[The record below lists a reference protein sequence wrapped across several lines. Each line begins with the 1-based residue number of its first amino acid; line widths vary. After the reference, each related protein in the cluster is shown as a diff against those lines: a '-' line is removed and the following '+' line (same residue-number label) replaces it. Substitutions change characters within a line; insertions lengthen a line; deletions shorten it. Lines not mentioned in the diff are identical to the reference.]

1 MGIYVQYDAGDNS
14 LMKTAMHV
22 AFELT
27 QVQKWKSLYVGLK
40 IFTGQGFTHARFNLI
55 LLFVL

>member
-27 QVQKWKSLYVGLK
+27 QVQK
-40 IFTGQGFTHARFNLI
+40 
-55 LLFVL
+55 